1 MRGKL
6 RNNVATFDLQCGAAK
21 ESKKSGNEML
31 DAWPD
36 PRTGENC
43 FHVFA
48 RNNYAREIKRYS
60 DDDGQSASFTR
71 LCLEANNQVS
81 RTWEKHDNRSDS
93 QLRVGFINA
102 DTFLLSTT
110 YTEFSR
116 YMYIVDQPMSK
127 PHN

>member
-1 MRGKL
+1 MQGFEIKSYQ
-6 RNNVATFDLQCGAAK
+6 NAKITLQCGAAQERK
-21 ESKKSGNEML
+21 NSRNEML

-60 DDDGQSASFTR
+60 DDDRHAASFTR

-81 RTWEKHDNRSDS
+81 FRTR
-93 QLRVGFINA
+93 
-102 DTFLLSTT
+102 
-110 YTEFSR
+110 
-116 YMYIVDQPMSK
+116 
-127 PHN
+127 

>member
-1 MRGKL
+1 MQGFEIKSYQ
-6 RNNVATFDLQCGAAK
+6 NAKITLQCGAAQERK
-21 ESKKSGNEML
+21 NSRNEML

-60 DDDGQSASFTR
+60 DDDGHAASFTR

-81 RTWEKHDNRSDS
+81 FGKAAVRT
-93 QLRVGFINA
+93 G
-102 DTFLLSTT
+102 
-110 YTEFSR
+110 
-116 YMYIVDQPMSK
+116 
-127 PHN
+127 